1 MNLQAIAQSRT
12 SYPLGTVAQNKDLV
26 TSIQNALNVMGFNA
40 GSLDGRWTA
49 TTEAAYKKFAKQYGF
64 KTDELTPRVAKFIL
78 SSAGLKPAP
87 VPVVP
92 RPSPT
97 PAPRPN
103 PSVIVTPPIVTPPS
117 PSGKQNAVLEEALK
131 FTLQWEGGYVDHPSD
146 PGGAT
151 NKGVTTATYNE
162 YLWSKGRPKQHV
174 RNITDAEVE
183 EIYRDLYW
191 KPSQAETMTRSL
203 AIVHFDTAVNFGVG
217 GAVMFL
223 QEVLGLGADGVYGA
237 KTKAALDKAN
247 TYATA
252 KRYCDAR
259 INYRYDRVAENRSQ
273 EAFLQGWLNRDNDLL
288 KYIASMR

>member
-26 TSIQNALNVMGFNA
+26 TTLQNALNVMGFNA
-40 GSLDGRWTA
+40 GTLDGKWSA
-49 TTEAAYKKFAKQYGF
+49 STEAAYKKFARQYGF

-92 RPSPT
+92 RP
-97 PAPRPN
+97 APGPS
-103 PSVIVTPPIVTPPS
+103 PSVIVTPPSPS
-117 PSGKQNAVLEEALK
+117 SGKQNAVLEEALK

-162 YLWSKGRPKQHV
+162 YLWSKGRSKQHV
-174 RNITDAEVE
+174 RNITDAEVQ
-183 EIYRDLYW
+183 EIYRDSYW
-191 KPSQAETMTRSL
+191 KPSQAETMTKAL

-237 KTKAALDKAN
+237 KTKTALDKAN

-252 KRYCDAR
+252 KRYCEAR
-259 INYRYDRVAENRSQ
+259 INYRYDRVAENQSQ
-273 EAFLQGWLNRDNDLL
+273 DAFLQGWLNRDNDLM